1 MSETHTPGLL
11 GRKLGMSQIFEEGG
25 LVRPVTAIQAGPC
38 TVTQVKTPDKDG
50 YAAIQLGFG
59 DVKKLN
65 KPLAGHLT
73 KGQVPLVRHLREVR
87 LDAIDD
93 YQQGQQID
101 ASLFEVGEL
110 VDVVGTSK
118 GKGFAGGVKRHHF
131 RGGPKTHGQSDRHR
145 APGSIGATTTP
156 GRVYKGT
163 RMAGHMGDVRV
174 TVQNLKVLE
183 VDPERNLLLVEGAV
197 PGANNGLLFVR
208 KALKVAKR
216 PAKKS

>member
-1 MSETHTPGLL
+1 
-11 GRKLGMSQIFEEGG
+11 MSQIFEEGG
-25 LVRPVTAIQAGPC
+25 LVRAITAIEAGPC
-38 TVTQVKTPDKDG
+38 TVTQVKTPEKDG
-50 YAAIQLGFG
+50 YSAIQLGFQQA
-59 DVKKLN
+59 KKLN
-65 KPLAGHLT
+65 KPETGHL
-73 KGQVPLVRHLREVR
+73 KGVPLLRHLREVR
-87 LDAIDD
+87 LDSTGE

-118 GKGFAGGVKRHHF
+118 GKGYAGGVKRYHF

-174 TVQNLKVLE
+174 TVQNLKVVE
-183 VDPERNLLLVEGAV
+183 VDPERNLLVLEGAV
-197 PGANNGLLFVR
+197 PGATNGLVFVR
-208 KALKVAKR
+208 KAVKAANR
-216 PAKKS
+216 KKKG